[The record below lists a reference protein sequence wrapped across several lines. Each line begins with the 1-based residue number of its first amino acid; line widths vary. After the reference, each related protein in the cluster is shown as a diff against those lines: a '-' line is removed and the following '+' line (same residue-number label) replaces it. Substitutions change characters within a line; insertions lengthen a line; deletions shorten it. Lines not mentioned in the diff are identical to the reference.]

1 MTKYMTKLENTLMGE
16 GLTQNTAEQY
26 VKRLVKANKGQT
38 YTSLTF
44 LRKPQVVMENMKEA
58 EYSASSME
66 SFVAMFVSI
75 LGKVGGKLNNKAK
88 KEYEAILVKPDEY
101 FVKRERGVK
110 TENQE
115 KNWLSKED
123 FDKYVNETK
132 TAGETASRKRKNFT
146 TKDYDAVLN
155 WFIISLYTLLPPRRN
170 KDYMLMKLNGEG
182 NVLDIKNSK
191 MIFRDYKTA
200 GKYGEQTT
208 DLTDYP
214 EFLKVLKIYLKH
226 RNDESDYLLTFHD
239 GKYFSQTNTMTRIL
253 NKIFGGNKVSST
265 AIRSMY
271 LTTKYGGE
279 QNEEIKKDADMMAHG
294 IQAQQTT
301 YIK

>member
-1 MTKYMTKLENTLMGE
+1 MTKFMTKLENTLMSE

-26 VKRLVKANKGQT
+26 VKRLVNVNKGQT

-44 LRKPQVVMENMKEA
+44 LRKTKEVMDYLKERD
-58 EYSASSME
+58 YTASSME

-75 LGKVGGKLNNKAK
+75 LGKVGGKLNDKAK

-101 FVKRERGVK
+101 FVKRERGIK
-110 TENQE
+110 TPNQE
-115 KNWLSKED
+115 KSWIEKEA
-123 FDKYVNETK
+123 FDKYVEQTQQ
-132 TAGETASRKRKNFT
+132 AGETASRKRKNFT
-146 TKDYDAVLN
+146 TKDYDAILD
-155 WFIISLYTLLPPRRN
+155 WFIVSLYTLLPPRRN
-170 KDYMLMKLNGEG
+170 KDYMLMKLNGDG
-182 NVLDIKNSK
+182 NVLDIKNNK

-200 GKYGEQTT
+200 GKYGEQIT

-214 EFLKVLKIYLKH
+214 EFMRVLKKYLPQ
-226 RNDESDYLLTFHD
+226 RNDESEYLLTFHD
-239 GKYFSQTNTMTRIL
+239 GKHFSQTNSMTRRL

-279 QNEEIKKDADMMAHG
+279 QNKEMIKDADMMAHG